1 MTNQISGKD
10 TIEYRYSV
18 AKCIGLAIILYLAAF
33 LFIWF
38 AKIAY
43 SNTHAVGLN
52 VISCA
57 LVAIFAIF
65 AGTIPVRRAFFDRS
79 VVLTLSPQ
87 GIHDRRL
94 TTAPIPWS
102 AIKVVSI
109 VENNLILNIGLFA
122 VGKCVIIGIEKE
134 DAQTISWCKNITS
147 GKIMDGI
154 IRMKFENDFYGIAMS
169 QMPLSCSTL
178 NDYCADYIKNN

>member
-1 MTNQISGKD
+1 MTDHISGKD

-18 AKCIGLAIILYLAAF
+18 AKSMGLAITLYFAAF

-43 SNTHAVGLN
+43 SNTHTVGLN

-102 AIKVVSI
+102 VIKIVSS
-109 VENNLILNIGLFA
+109 VENSMVLNIGLFSF
-122 VGKCVIIGIEKE
+122 GKCVILGIEKE
-134 DAQTISWCKNITS
+134 DAQNISWCKNITS

-154 IRMKFENDFYGIAMS
+154 IRMKFETDFYGIGMS

>member
-1 MTNQISGKD
+1 MTDQVSGKE

-18 AKCIGLAIILYLAAF
+18 AKSMVLAIILFLAAF

-38 AKIAY
+38 ANINY
-43 SNTHAVGLN
+43 SKTHSIGLN
-52 VISCA
+52 VVACG
-57 LVAIFAIF
+57 LVAIFGIV
-65 AGTIPVRRAFFDRS
+65 AGTIPLRRAFFDRT

-102 AIKVVSI
+102 VIKVISS
-109 VENNLILNIGLFA
+109 VENTMLLNIGLFSA
-122 VGKCVIIGIEKE
+122 GKCVILGIEKE
-134 DAQTISWCKNITS
+134 DAEKISWCKNITS
-147 GKIMDGI
+147 GKIMDGF
-154 IRMKFENDFYGIAMS
+154 IRMKFEKDFYGIAMS
-169 QMPLSCSTL
+169 QMPLSCRKL